1 MCRSEH
7 VSVVNLLVVAVSWP
21 VRGVLSS
28 GPLPGSRWVT
38 IHLCGPPEGFGR
50 AAQPSL
56 RPCSGWGLP
65 IRPGRPGRW
74 CALTAPFH
82 PYLCPTLPSGHRRS
96 ALCCPVPSGRPDLAL
111 ASTLP
116 GGAPTFLSDLAIAA
130 ATRPAHRHGHIV
142 ATPGAVI
149 GPEAGS
155 GPASPAA
162 QGRVAGSPPDSSRPD
177 TRRIASGP
185 GLRVASSPPSAPH
198 TAANSTL

>member
-1 MCRSEH
+1 MDSGLE
-7 VSVVNLLVVAVSWP
+7 A
-21 VRGVLSS
+21 RGVLSS

-65 IRPGRPGRW
+65 SRPGRPGRW

-130 ATRPAHRHGHIV
+130 ATRPAASSHLPAEFPKIRSPGPHTALSLRSGSHTSV
-142 ATPGAVI
+142 ATP
-149 GPEAGS
+149 S
-155 GPASPAA
+155 SASKPPAA
-162 QGRVAGSPPDSSRPD
+162 AD
-177 TRRIASGP
+177 TSAWTCREIACD
-185 GLRVASSPPSAPH
+185 
-198 TAANSTL
+198 

>member
-7 VSVVNLLVVAVSWP
+7 ISVVNLLVVAVSWP

-50 AAQPSL
+50 AAQPSI

-65 IRPGRPGRW
+65 SRPGRPGRW

-82 PYLCPTLPSGHRRS
+82 PCLCLTLPTGHRRS
-96 ALCCPVPSGRPDLAL
+96 ALCCPKPSGHPDLAL

-116 GGAPTFLSDLAIAA
+116 GGAPTFLSDLTITAV
-130 ATRPAHRHGHIV
+130 TRPAHRRSNVSWSVVDGCPWTV
-142 ATPGAVI
+142 STAV
-149 GPEAGS
+149 EW
-155 GPASPAA
+155 
-162 QGRVAGSPPDSSRPD
+162 RPD
-177 TRRIASGP
+177 LDSEWREARRENRI
-185 GLRVASSPPSAPH
+185 PPR
-198 TAANSTL
+198 T